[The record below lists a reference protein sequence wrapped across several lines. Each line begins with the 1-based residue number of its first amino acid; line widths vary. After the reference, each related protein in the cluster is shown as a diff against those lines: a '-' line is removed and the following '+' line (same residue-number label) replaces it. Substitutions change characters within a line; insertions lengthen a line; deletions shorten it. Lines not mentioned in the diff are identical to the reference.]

1 MRYALRKMFVL
12 EEGVEFIQCSL
23 IGARNDNG
31 TSRGVLV
38 KSAVLG
44 ILAASDARTA
54 YVWLDDLHIMR
65 IPIQLALV
73 LISFRES
80 VLLNVPSADAS
91 TWVSLSA
98 SSTARVVLS
107 STIAVDELRE
117 ALHNTPS
124 N

>member
-12 EEGVEFIQCSL
+12 EGRVEFIQCNL

>member
-1 MRYALRKMFVL
+1 MFVL
-12 EEGVEFIQCSL
+12 EGRVEFIQCNL